1 MASGL
6 GSLLS
11 AASPL
16 ARWGSVAEPPLLVR
30 TLRWSTVVL
39 WVVIFLSQ
47 FQAVVSRSSPNW
59 LILILI
65 TALFAG
71 VHLRFWYGE
80 SERDRRVR
88 AIDRAR
94 GRVYEDELTGLPNS
108 RYLLFGLRRQMIRSV
123 RSGCGFSLVMVEV
136 RPINPVFRIGDQIV
150 KTLGRRVHQTIDP
163 ADFLARMQA
172 CTFAII
178 TEDDGRLGSTEKGN
192 VLSGIVE
199 AGIPVDMASE
209 VRMAVSVTSYGGEM
223 FVRDFLCRVQEDFLE
238 ARPNT
243 GSQPDQG
250 RTAA

>member
-1 MASGL
+1 M
-6 GSLLS
+6 
-11 AASPL
+11 
-16 ARWGSVAEPPLLVR
+16 
-30 TLRWSTVVL
+30 
-39 WVVIFLSQ
+39 
-47 FQAVVSRSSPNW
+47 
-59 LILILI
+59 
-65 TALFAG
+65 
-71 VHLRFWYGE
+71 
-80 SERDRRVR
+80 
-88 AIDRAR
+88 
-94 GRVYEDELTGLPNS
+94 
-108 RYLLFGLRRQMIRSV
+108 MRSV

-150 KTLGRRVHQTIDP
+150 KTLGRGVHQTIDP

-178 TEDDGRLGSTEKGN
+178 TEGGGRLRSTEKGN

-209 VRMAVSVTSYGGEM
+209 VRMAVSVTGYGGEM

-238 ARPNT
+238 ARRRVKSASNNAQPAEARPNT